1 MNLGYLTPHLR
12 QLKAPPKDKE
22 KNKNKTAQNEQ
33 KSQSNKA
40 IKFR

>member
-12 QLKAPPKDKE
+12 QLKAPPKE